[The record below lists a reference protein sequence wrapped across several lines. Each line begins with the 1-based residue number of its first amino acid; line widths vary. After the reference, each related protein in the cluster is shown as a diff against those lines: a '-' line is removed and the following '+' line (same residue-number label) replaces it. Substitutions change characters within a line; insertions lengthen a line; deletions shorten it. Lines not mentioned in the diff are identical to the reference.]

1 MKRPYRCLVSEMPD
15 EAELAEAIRERIAA
29 MDDEE
34 RTPDEEYAFR
44 LSRCRA
50 CAFLQR
56 GTCVQCGC
64 YAELRAAKRRMGC
77 PAVPA
82 KW

>member
-1 MKRPYRCLVSEMPD
+1 MKRPCRCLVSEMPD

-34 RTPDEEYAFR
+34 RTPDEEYAVR